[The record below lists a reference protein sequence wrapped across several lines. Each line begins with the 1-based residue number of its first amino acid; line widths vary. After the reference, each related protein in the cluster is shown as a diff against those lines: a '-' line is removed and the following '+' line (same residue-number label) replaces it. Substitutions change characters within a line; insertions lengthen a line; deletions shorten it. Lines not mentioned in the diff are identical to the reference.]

1 MRPGRLDRILYI
13 GPPDQTGMEEIL
25 KIRMRNM
32 NVEAGVD
39 VVEIASL
46 VSKSSIFFSRIANK
60 RNYRQTSGCS
70 GAEIVA
76 VCQEAAL
83 LTMQQDMNAP

>member
-13 GPPDQTGMEEIL
+13 GPPDQTGREEIL

-46 VSKSSIFFSRIANK
+46 VSKSSIFSPS
-60 RNYRQTSGCS
+60 YS
-70 GAEIVA
+70 E
-76 VCQEAAL
+76 
-83 LTMQQDMNAP
+83 

>member
-13 GPPDQTGMEEIL
+13 GPPDQTGREEIL

-39 VVEIASL
+39 AAEIASL
-46 VSKSSIFFSRIANK
+46 VSKSSIFFPS
-60 RNYRQTSGCS
+60 YS
-70 GAEIVA
+70 E
-76 VCQEAAL
+76 
-83 LTMQQDMNAP
+83 

>member
-13 GPPDQTGMEEIL
+13 GPPDQMGREEIL

-46 VSKSSIFFSRIANK
+46 VSKSSIFFPS
-60 RNYRQTSGCS
+60 YS
-70 GAEIVA
+70 E
-76 VCQEAAL
+76 
-83 LTMQQDMNAP
+83 

>member
-13 GPPDQTGMEEIL
+13 GPPDQMGREEIL

-46 VSKSSIFFSRIANK
+46 VSKSSIFSPS
-60 RNYRQTSGCS
+60 YS
-70 GAEIVA
+70 E
-76 VCQEAAL
+76 
-83 LTMQQDMNAP
+83 

>member
-46 VSKSSIFFSRIANK
+46 VSKSSIFFFS
-60 RNYRQTSGCS
+60 YC
-70 GAEIVA
+70 E
-76 VCQEAAL
+76 
-83 LTMQQDMNAP
+83 